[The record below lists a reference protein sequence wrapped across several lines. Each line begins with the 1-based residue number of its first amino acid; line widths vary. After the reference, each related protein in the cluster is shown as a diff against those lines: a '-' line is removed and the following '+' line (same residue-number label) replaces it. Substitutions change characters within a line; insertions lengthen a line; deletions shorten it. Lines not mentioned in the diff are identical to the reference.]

1 MFRRSLAEGVVPA
14 DWKKANVTP
23 IFKKGSK
30 GDPGNYRPVSLTSVA
45 CKIMESVLRD
55 AITEHLERNHLIS
68 GSQHG
73 FFKGRSCATNLLEF
87 LEKAMLAADEGKA
100 MDVVF
105 LDFAKAFDKVPREQL
120 LKKLQAHGIRRNLL
134 HWVSEWLTG
143 RTQCVLL
150 NGEVSSWIEVLS
162 GVP

>member
-1 MFRRSLAEGVVPA
+1 M
-14 DWKKANVTP
+14 
-23 IFKKGSK
+23 
-30 GDPGNYRPVSLTSVA
+30 
-45 CKIMESVLRD
+45 
-55 AITEHLERNHLIS
+55 NHLIS

-87 LEKAMLAADEGKA
+87 LEKATVAADEGKA

-105 LDFAKAFDKVPREQL
+105 LDFAKAFDKVPRERI
-120 LKKLQAHGIRRNLL
+120 LKKLQAHGIRGNLL
-134 HWVSEWLTG
+134 RWVSEWLTG

-162 GVP
+162 GVPQGSVLGPFTIPDHH